1 MKHIRWIAVVG
12 LIAIVELQYVWL
24 VNTYKLT
31 RENVMRQSHELFK
44 DAALKEAFD
53 RIGLWKEL
61 HGKKDSTYTYRFDLN
76 EDVEDD
82 ETQTPTPETRQFI
95 ESAVFIAIQE
105 GVSNTFKMDVSLHNL
120 DSIYAH
126 MLDSVGISA
135 KVSTCVTDSLGNV
148 LRASSP
154 QAKLK
159 GQKYLRTRLVPI
171 NKTYTRYLQGVIGDS
186 ESLLGDFPAYVP
198 LADCYGADYGT
209 GHYLYC
215 VSGSCHYPA
224 GQDS

>member
-44 DAALKEAFD
+44 DAALQEAFD
-53 RIGLWKEL
+53 RISLWKQL
-61 HGKKDSTYTYRFDLN
+61 YGKKDSTYTYQFKF
-76 EDVEDD
+76 EADVVDSDTVQIE
-82 ETQTPTPETRQFI
+82 ETPETRQYI

-135 KVSTCVTDSLGNV
+135 KVSTCMTDSLGKPPRRRKSRTKYTSPLV
-148 LRASSP
+148 WCVTTWKAAPVPVVPPASSLTAWKKR
-154 QAKLK
+154 AKSAYLSNITITSACQPI
-159 GQKYLRTRLVPI
+159 QKPR
-171 NKTYTRYLQGVIGDS
+171 
-186 ESLLGDFPAYVP
+186 
-198 LADCYGADYGT
+198 
-209 GHYLYC
+209 
-215 VSGSCHYPA
+215 
-224 GQDS
+224 